1 MFGYVVAERSSL
13 SPEDLQRY
21 QSCYCGLCRCI
32 GQHYGSVQRAA
43 LSYDLTFLVL
53 LLSSLYEPEEQTSLG
68 RCAAHPL
75 KQHASWQTP
84 STEYAAAMNMVLAY
98 YNCLDDWRDDRTFPS
113 LVQARLFRRSAE
125 EASAAYPEQCDAVIR
140 CMETL
145 ARIEADDVQEPDAGA
160 GAFGQLLGRLFV
172 WKNDRWA
179 SLLRQMGEALGRFIY
194 LTDAILD
201 LPSDLKHGAYNP
213 FRTRAAQGLQK
224 EDLLPVLKILMGE
237 CTQAFE
243 QLPLL
248 QDLSLMRNIL
258 YSGVWTRFYWN
269 DRKPNKEEHHV

>member
-1 MFGYVVAERSSL
+1 
-13 SPEDLQRY
+13 
-21 QSCYCGLCRCI
+21 
-32 GQHYGSVQRAA
+32 
-43 LSYDLTFLVL
+43 
-53 LLSSLYEPEEQTSLG
+53 
-68 RCAAHPL
+68 
-75 KQHASWQTP
+75 
-84 STEYAAAMNMVLAY
+84 MNMVLAY
-98 YNCLDDWRDDRTFPS
+98 YNCLDDWRDDRTFRS

-125 EASAAYPEQCDAVIR
+125 EASAAYPEQCAAVIR

-179 SLLRQMGEALGRFIY
+179 PLLRQMGEALGRFIY

-213 FRTRAAQGLQK
+213 FRTRAAHGLQK

-269 DRKPNKEEHHV
+269 DRNPNKEEYHV